1 MAATIPNFDELRA
14 LRRRRLEELSEAIR
28 HLEAAIHKDYAHEH
42 IHNRLIAIRRRRV
55 GWLIEQ
61 VTWADL
67 AIEWRRQ
74 RTAAAAK
81 ADSAIIL

>member
-1 MAATIPNFDELRA
+1 VVATIPNFDELHA

-28 HLEAAIHKDYAHEH
+28 HLEATIHKDYEYEH
-42 IHNRLIAIRRRRV
+42 IHNRLIAIRTRRV

-74 RTAAAAK
+74 RAAAAK
-81 ADSAIIL
+81 AHSAIIL